1 MIEKNK
7 GSINISKYDSYMQP
21 KHSLTIKCVFL
32 GLWKAS
38 IKYQVQK
45 LVPAL
50 FDIFEVLKVSQE
62 ILGKKVTVITV
73 INFKKKTV
81 QDSLKAEPNL
91 IFLKERGKVNS
102 NSQIPF
108 QKT

>member
-1 MIEKNK
+1 
-7 GSINISKYDSYMQP
+7 MQP
-21 KHSLTIKCVFL
+21 KHFLTIKCVFV

-50 FDIFEVLKVSQE
+50 FDISEVLKVSQE

-73 INFKKKTV
+73 INLKKKKQSKILRYIEDWT
-81 QDSLKAEPNL
+81 QFF
-91 IFLKERGKVNS
+91 FLKKKEVR
-102 NSQIPF
+102 
-108 QKT
+108 